1 MSELAEQ
8 AMLTSGGLTRL
19 ADRLERDGLIVRARC
34 VDDLRGY
41 QARITDQ
48 GRSTLRRA
56 NEHQIA
62 DVCASCSSTTSRR
75 PTSRS

>member
-48 GRSTLRRA
+48 GR
-56 NEHQIA
+56 
-62 DVCASCSSTTSRR
+62 
-75 PTSRS
+75 